1 MQKDQNMSIEINIHK
16 THRQHTDGLAVVE
29 VEGNTVGD
37 CLSSMIKQFPGMKDA
52 LFDKKGKLL
61 NVIEIFVNMQSAY
74 PEELAKSVVDGDEV
88 HITVMLAGG

>member
-1 MQKDQNMSIEINIHK
+1 MSIRIHIHK
-16 THRQHTDGLAVVE
+16 THRQFTEGLAEVE

-37 CLSSMIKQFPGMKDA
+37 CLSGLIKQFPGMKDA
-52 LFDKKGKLL
+52 VFGKNGKLL

-74 PEELAKSVVDGDEV
+74 PGELARPVLDGDEI